1 MTKLPKKYYTP
12 EEYLELEEKAA
23 YKSEY
28 IHGEIFPMGDFEGDT
43 PEAMAG
49 AKPAHN
55 AIRGNLSGEIGS
67 FLKKKSCRSYSSD
80 QRVLIPTTGLYAY
93 PDLVVV
99 CGKPEFSDSQTGSLT
114 NPVLIVEVLS

>member
-1 MTKLPKKYYTP
+1 MTKLSKKYYTP

-28 IHGEIFPMGDFEGDT
+28 IHGKIFPMGDFEGDT

-55 AIRGNLSGEIGS
+55 AIRENLSGELHIH
-67 FLKKKSCRSYSSD
+67 FKKRRD
-80 QRVLIPTTGLYAY
+80 VALIQATSA
-93 PDLVVV
+93 
-99 CGKPEFSDSQTGSLT
+99 S
-114 NPVLIVEVLS
+114 